1 MRNLLLPWNT
11 TEIEDKIIFYVRK
24 RVGFEDIMEQTEEN
38 EEEEKELEEINE
50 ITTRGVRTREDFGAD
65 IIELD

>member
-38 EEEEKELEEINE
+38 EEEKELDEINE
-50 ITTRGVRTREDFGAD
+50 ILNNKRSEN
-65 IIELD
+65 